1 MGSIWGEHLKISL
14 FGESH
19 GVGIG
24 VVLDGLPSG
33 IPIDETQIRDFL
45 ARRAPGGKAY
55 ATARSEPDKPEILSG
70 LYQGRTTGTPLA
82 ALIRNADRRSH
93 DYQDLAD
100 RPRPGHADL
109 TGAIRYSGA
118 QDPRGGGH
126 FSGRLTAPLTF
137 AGAVAVQILK
147 TRGIRVAA
155 HIYELAGIRDEPFDP
170 VTSGMDQIEALQGRA
185 FPVLNTGL
193 EEPMILA
200 ILNAKNELDSV
211 GGIVE
216 CLVRGLPAGLG
227 DPMFGGVEPR
237 LASLI
242 FGIPAVKG
250 LEFGCGFDVA
260 RRRGSENNDSPVM
273 VDGRIRM
280 RTNHGG
286 GADGGITNGM
296 PLLFRA
302 AFKPTP
308 SIAREQETVNLQ
320 TMTNDRLSIHG
331 RHDPCIVVR
340 AVPVVEAAAAVAA
353 LDLLIGDRS
362 TF

>member
-1 MGSIWGEHLKISL
+1 MGSIWGEHLKISV

-19 GVGIG
+19 GAGIG
-24 VVLDGLPSG
+24 VVMDGLPSG
-33 IPIDETQIRDFL
+33 IPIDETLIRAFM

-55 ATARSEPDKPEILSG
+55 STARSETDKPEILSG

-82 ALIRNADRRSH
+82 ALIRNADTRSL
-93 DYQDLAD
+93 DYQNLTDK
-100 RPRPGHADL
+100 PRPGHADL
-109 TGAIRYSGA
+109 TAMIRYGGA

-137 AGAVAVQILK
+137 AGAVAVQVLK
-147 TRGIRVAA
+147 TRNIRVAA
-155 HIYELAGIRDEPFDP
+155 HIFELAGISDDPFDA
-170 VTSGMDQIEALQGRA
+170 VTAETHQLDVLLDRH
-185 FPVLNTGL
+185 FPVLRADL

-200 ILNAKNELDSV
+200 ILAAKNALDSV

-227 DPMFGGVEPR
+227 DPMFGGVEPK
-237 LASLI
+237 LASLL

-250 LEFGCGFDVA
+250 IEFGRGFAVA
-260 RRRGSENNDSPVM
+260 RSHGSENNDSPQV

-296 PLLFRA
+296 PVVFRVA
-302 AFKPTP
+302 MKPTP
-308 SIAREQETVNLQ
+308 SIAREQDTVNLQ
-320 TMTNDRLSIHG
+320 TMTNDHLSIHG

-362 TF
+362 AF